1 LREEKLVRIR
11 EIYEIAV
18 RKGIAADPRG
28 EKGVRRELSK
38 REKEYADLKESEKK
52 DFDQESLR
60 NPYSDTR
67 VLYGDLDQDVD
78 CVLAGID
85 IEVGEVLLADRLR
98 ERGKRID
105 LLISHHPEGKALA
118 ALYEVMHIQED
129 ELHMLGVPINVA
141 EGLMAKRIAEVERRF
156 MPINHNRAVDAA
168 ALLGIPL
175 MCVHTPADNLVQE
188 YLTSYFTKNDPET
201 VGDIVKLLKEIPE
214 YREGMKRKAGPK
226 IVVGSDKRR
235 VGKIFVDMTGGTSGA
250 RESYEKLAAA
260 GVGTIVGMHMSED
273 HRKEAEKHHINV
285 VIAGHMASDSLGL
298 NLFLDELE
306 RRGVEIVPCSGLLRF
321 SRVQKW

>member
-1 LREEKLVRIR
+1 VRIR
-11 EIYEIAV
+11 DIYEIAV

-28 EKGVRRELSK
+28 EKGVKRELSK

-52 DFDQESLR
+52 DFDQETLR
-60 NPYSDTR
+60 NPYGDTR
-67 VLYGDLDQDVD
+67 VLYGDPDQDVD
-78 CVLAGID
+78 GVLAGID

-98 ERGKRID
+98 EKGKRID
-105 LLISHHPEGKALA
+105 LIISHHPEGKALA

-214 YREGMKRKAGPK
+214 YRESMKRNAGPK

-235 VGKIFVDMTGGTSGA
+235 AGKIFVDMTGGTSGA
-250 RESYEKLAAA
+250 RESYEKLAVA
-260 GVGTIVGMHMSED
+260 GVGTIVGMHMGED

-306 RRGVEIVPCSGLLRF
+306 RRGVEIVPCSGLLRV

>member
-1 LREEKLVRIR
+1 MRIR
-11 EIYEIAV
+11 DIYEIAV

-28 EKGVRRELSK
+28 EKGVKRELSK

-52 DFDQESLR
+52 DFDQETLR

-67 VLYGDLDQDVD
+67 VLYGDPDLDVD
-78 CVLAGID
+78 GVLAGID

-98 ERGKRID
+98 EKGKRID
-105 LLISHHPEGKALA
+105 LIISHHPEGKALA

-168 ALLGIPL
+168 TLLGIPM
-175 MCVHTPADNLVQE
+175 MCVHTPADNLVQD
-188 YLTSYFTKNDPET
+188 YLTRYFGKNDPET
-201 VGDIVKLLKEIPE
+201 VGDIVRLLKEIPE
-214 YREGMKRKAGPK
+214 YRESMKRNAGPK

-235 VGKIFVDMTGGTSGA
+235 AGKIFVDMTGGTSGA
-250 RESYEKLAAA
+250 RESYEKLAVA
-260 GVGTIVGMHMSED
+260 GVGTIVGMHMGED

-306 RRGVEIVPCSGLLRF
+306 QRGVEIIPCSGLLRV